1 MKIFKEFP
9 SKRPEGELL
18 NTVEFPSDLK
28 KLKLDELEQLADEL
42 REFLLY
48 SVSQT
53 GGHFGAPP
61 PAQEGIQAKKNV
73 AVAAAHPSCN
83 GIQAKFQPCRQFRWP
98 TTRPGRNLGRN

>member
-9 SKRPEGELL
+9 DKRPEGALL

-53 GGHFGAPP
+53 GGHFGAGLG
-61 PAQEGIQAKKNV
+61 AIELTIALHYV
-73 AVAAAHPSCN
+73 L
-83 GIQAKFQPCRQFRWP
+83 
-98 TTRPGRNLGRN
+98 NLPEDKIVWDLSLIHI